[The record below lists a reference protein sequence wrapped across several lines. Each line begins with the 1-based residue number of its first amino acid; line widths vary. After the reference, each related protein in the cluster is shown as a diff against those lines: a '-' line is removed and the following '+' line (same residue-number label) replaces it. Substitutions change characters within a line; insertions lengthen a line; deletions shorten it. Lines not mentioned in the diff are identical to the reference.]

1 MIRRPPRSTL
11 FPYTTL
17 FRSLGRGAAA
27 HRAVVAA
34 QLEPLAARQPGRGL
48 ARERL
53 PEQVAAPHHL
63 PLDGFE
69 IRKAHIESFEGTG
82 AAVQGALVDEQPSL
96 LAAGHGAV
104 HAELVDIAGP
114 RGPWRLSASVSS
126 ALTVRLAPM
135 PRPTRSARDMGACA
149 QRRDNTPT
157 APSAPITSHQMIRG
171 THARE
176 RISDTTFT
184 IRTSRG
190 PGSCSS
196 CFSAPCRACS
206 TRARTSGGSWVRSS

>member
-114 RGPWRLSASVSS
+114 RGAD
-126 ALTVRLAPM
+126 ALGERRRGLELDGDVLVDVDLAHDPLELDELLHELFGGDGAAEHLVEPG
-135 PRPTRSARDMGACA
+135 PRE
-149 QRRDNTPT
+149 
-157 APSAPITSHQMIRG
+157 H
-171 THARE
+171 
-176 RISDTTFT
+176 
-184 IRTSRG
+184 
-190 PGSCSS
+190 
-196 CFSAPCRACS
+196 
-206 TRARTSGGSWVRSS
+206 